1 MEVHRGACA
10 RVERRYQESTTAGE
24 MVRVTSVPDRP
35 KIYHITHIDNLPGV
49 IKRGCL
55 WSEARCLEENWQ
67 CAVVGMSQIK
77 RRRLQEIEVSCHPG
91 TTVGQYVPFYF
102 CPRSIMLYIL
112 SRGNHPDLDYQGGQ
126 EPIIHLQADLK
137 YAVEWANRLGCPWAF
152 SDGNAGAR
160 YTRFYNDLSRLDVIN
175 WGAVAATSWQNPLI
189 KEGKQAEFL
198 MRDSFPWGLVERIG
212 VIDQRTLS
220 DVRRMI
226 REAEYKPLVSIQRNW
241 YY

>member
-1 MEVHRGACA
+1 M
-10 RVERRYQESTTAGE
+10 
-24 MVRVTSVPDRP
+24 TSVPDSP

-49 IKRGCL
+49 LERGCL

-67 CAVVGMSQIK
+67 CTVVGMSQIK
-77 RRRLQEIEVSCHPG
+77 RRRLQEIVVSCHPG

-112 SRGNHPDLDYQGGQ
+112 HMGNHLDLDYHGGQ
-126 EPIIHLQADLK
+126 RPIIHLQADLK
-137 YAVEWANRLGCPWAF
+137 HVVRWANESGRSWAF

-160 YTRFYNDLSRLDVIN
+160 YTHFYDDLSKLDAVN
-175 WGAVAATSWQNPLI
+175 WGAVAATDWRNPLV

-198 MRDSFPWGLVERIG
+198 MLDSFPWELVDKVG
-212 VIDQRTLS
+212 VIDQRTLT
-220 DVRRMI
+220 DVNRI
-226 REAEYKPLVSIQRNW
+226 LREAEHKPLVSVQRDW